1 MPSLPILVAS
11 ESPSQPALIT
21 LNGGRLFPGH
31 PGGLLWLTLTLAM
44 AALLVLP
51 DALAPLLAPLPDYAV
66 TLRSEAACSLCGV
79 TAAPTAAGS
88 QTLHPD
94 RPIEL
99 VARPLAAVH
108 GPAFLHLY
116 VRQGPEQRRV
126 FSFAAQQPDGSLQLA
141 GLAREV
147 LDLRG
152 DERGQLELLVVVSRS
167 PLPFAPLPWLP
178 VRPARQAA
186 GAPIVLRLND
196 L

>member
-1 MPSLPILVAS
+1 MSSLPSLLAP
-11 ESPSQPALIT
+11 ESPTLPVLIT
-21 LNGGRLFPGH
+21 LNSGRPWAGH
-31 PGGLLWLTLTLAM
+31 PGALLWLTLTLAM

-51 DALAPLLAPLPDYAV
+51 DVLTPVLAPLPAYAV

-79 TAAPTAAGS
+79 TAAPTAAAA

-94 RPIEL
+94 LPIEL
-99 VARPLAAVH
+99 LARPLAAVR

-116 VRQGPEQRRV
+116 VRQGRQQRRV
-126 FSFAAQQPDGSLQLA
+126 FSFAAQRSDGSLQLA

-152 DERGQLELLVVVSRS
+152 DERGRLELLVVVSRS

-178 VRPARQAA
+178 AWPARQAA